1 MELSL
6 KIHGCEKKGK
16 KCGLRTDL
24 RWRSELL
31 STCFVHVLETVEMR
45 QKGWRARRRERHMVR
60 KVGKTEECE
69 MTAS

>member
-31 STCFVHVLETVEMR
+31 STCFVHVLETVEMSR
-45 QKGWRARRRERHMVR
+45 RGGEQKGGEKDIW
-60 KVGKTEECE
+60 
-69 MTAS
+69 